1 MLKNTP
7 HQHGP
12 GEQAMARARKSGKN
26 SGAEAISLL
35 KADHRKVEGLFKRY
49 EKSDNKSAKVKLAK
63 EICLELSVHT
73 TIEEELFYPAARGTV
88 DKEIHDEA
96 YVEHDGAKVLIA
108 ELLKGTP
115 EDDFYDAKVT
125 VLSEMIKH
133 HVKEE
138 EQPGGLFAQARK
150 DHIDF
155 AALAQQMKARKR
167 ELVERMKSSGV
178 PRPTTRSM
186 KGVELERAKPLG

>member
-1 MLKNTP
+1 MSK
-7 HQHGP
+7 
-12 GEQAMARARKSGKN
+12 GKKRRRYD
-26 SGAEAISLL
+26 AISML
-35 KADHRKVEGLFKRY
+35 KADHRKVESLFNRY
-49 EKSDNKSAKVKLAK
+49 EKSRGRGAKARLAGQ
-63 EICLELSVHT
+63 ICLELSVHA
-73 TIEEELFYPAARGTV
+73 TIEEELFYPAVQGAV
-88 DKEIHDEA
+88 DEETHDEA

-115 EDDFYDAKVT
+115 DDRFYDAKVK

-155 AALAQQMKARKR
+155 DELARKMKSCKAN
-167 ELVERMKSSGV
+167 LLERMRSSGV
-178 PRPTTRSM
+178 PMPATRSM
-186 KGVELERAKPLG
+186 KGIDLERSKPLA